1 MTIAS
6 KAGLAAVSL
15 LLVAACTA
23 AAFVFGPSELRRML
37 PLESRSEVKA
47 EASAEAK
54 TAAHGETSVQ
64 AKPGAQLAA
73 AGPPVA
79 VAPAAAP
86 EVAKDD
92 TRGDAKSDVKDDV
105 NNDSKSTLAA
115 KQAQATAALADLAP
129 SAPLAAEEPGPH
141 FDVAR
146 IGESGEAVIAGRAA
160 PGAKVDLLRDGESLD
175 SVVADASGQFVM
187 VPPRLPSGNYQLRLR
202 ARSPDG
208 TTVLSRSGVPVAL
221 NETAL
226 PARAAPRT
234 EVAAAG
240 KPEPRQGGASPPA
253 GPAPAA
259 ATAPEKDAALSRAK
273 PTSAMA
279 ATAATTTSSGPSDAS
294 TGAIADPRTNRIV
307 SRGDSLWN
315 ISRLAY
321 GDGSRYELIFKANRD
336 KIRNP
341 DLIYPGQTFLLP
353 RR

>member
-6 KAGLAAVSL
+6 KAGIVAVSL

-73 AGPPVA
+73 AGAPVA
-79 VAPAAAP
+79 VAAAAAP
-86 EVAKDD
+86 EVTKDD
-92 TRGDAKSDVKDDV
+92 TRGDVKDDV

-253 GPAPAA
+253 GPALAA
-259 ATAPEKDAALSRAK
+259 ATAPDKDATLSRAK

-279 ATAATTTSSGPSDAS
+279 ATAATTTSSGPADAS
-294 TGAIADPRTNRIV
+294 TGAVADPRTNRIV